1 MKLPPDPPIT
11 SELAQEFYFPGDHR
25 GVLLIHGFTGTPAH
39 MRPLGEALAREG
51 YTVLGV
57 RLSGHGTRIE
67 DMERC
72 KWNDW
77 LRDVRDGFHRLAA
90 RCDEIYAAG
99 LSMGGVLAL
108 ILAQEQPL
116 AAAASICAPVRL
128 TSRAA
133 YLTPAARF
141 FVRYQYG
148 RPNPGRMGEQQP
160 SAAASPEYQPGP
172 YDLGYRDTP
181 VRCVP
186 HLLRLMR
193 MAEDGMPRVTCPL
206 LIVRSGLDSTVRA
219 DSAQILYDR
228 ATRCASKR
236 ILELPQ
242 SRHVCTIE
250 PEFDALYGAIS
261 EHFRAAGG
269 R

>member
-1 MKLPPDPPIT
+1 MKLPQEPPIA
-11 SELAQEFYFPGDHR
+11 SELAQEFYFPGDRR

-39 MRPLGEALAREG
+39 MRPLGEALGREG

-57 RLSGHGTRIE
+57 RLRGHGTQIA
-67 DMERC
+67 DMELC
-72 KWNDW
+72 KWSDW

-90 RCDEIYAAG
+90 RCDQIYVAG
-99 LSMGGVLAL
+99 LSMGGVLSL

-116 AAAASICAPVRL
+116 AAVISICAPVRL
-128 TSRAA
+128 ANRTA

-148 RPNPGRMGEQQP
+148 NPNPEHT
-160 SAAASPEYQPGP
+160 PGP

-181 VRCVP
+181 IRCVP

-193 MAEDGMPRVTCPL
+193 MAEGGMHRVTCPL
-206 LIVRSGLDSTVRA
+206 LIVRSGMDRTVRA

-228 ATRCASKR
+228 ATRCTHKR
-236 ILELPQ
+236 ILELPN

-250 PEFDALYGAIS
+250 PEFDALYAAVS
-261 EHFRAAGG
+261 EHFRQA
-269 R
+269 RENEHSEK

>member
-1 MKLPPDPPIT
+1 MRLPPEPPIT
-11 SELAQEFYFPGDHR
+11 SELAQEFYIAGDHR

-57 RLSGHGTRIE
+57 RLCGHGTQIA
-67 DMERC
+67 DMESC

-90 RCDEIYAAG
+90 RCDQIYVAG
-99 LSMGGVLAL
+99 LSMGGVLSL

-116 AAAASICAPVRL
+116 TAAVSICAPVRL
-128 TSRAA
+128 TNRTA
-133 YLTPAARF
+133 YLSPAARF

-148 RPNPGRMGEQQP
+148 RVNPERE
-160 SAAASPEYQPGP
+160 PGP

-181 VRCVP
+181 IRCVP

-193 MAEDGMPRVTCPL
+193 MAEGGMHRVTCPL
-206 LIVRSGLDSTVRA
+206 LLVRSGKDRTVRA

-228 ATRCASKR
+228 AIRCAHKR
-236 ILELPQ
+236 ILELPN

-250 PEFDALYGAIS
+250 PEFNALYAAVS
-261 EHFRAAGG
+261 EHFQQAGEG
-269 R
+269 EL